1 MALVCLWNQFVAPAV
16 LKLSQHAAERFSL
29 GEEKKNTA
37 SNFLT
42 TNLCFRNEETKVL
55 DAFTLLWP
63 TLSRRSEN
71 PHSITSPQMT
81 TLTERLTS
89 SWFTYRWIMETHK
102 GLRDHRGKGQPQTE
116 DRRLCPLSVG
126 ETKTDAPDEGA
137 SNNEEIHPPREVI
150 TRSSHFCQMLKFKTS
165 FSLISNSRV

>member
-63 TLSRRSEN
+63 TVSRRSEN
-71 PHSITSPQMT
+71 PPQHHVPT
-81 TLTERLTS
+81 DDNPNWAPTS
-89 SWFTYRWIMETHK
+89 SWFTYRWIMETRK
-102 GLRDHRGKGQPQTE
+102 GLRDHQDKGQPQRT
-116 DRRLCPLSVG
+116 DGG
-126 ETKTDAPDEGA
+126 ERKPDAGDAPDEGA
-137 SNNEEIHPPREVI
+137 SNNEEIQHPREVI
-150 TRSSHFCQMLKFKTS
+150 TRSSHFCQMLKFKTL
-165 FSLISNSRV
+165 FSLISNWRV